1 MKSLF
6 LFFILFGGWSVEGSV
21 GVVRGPVRRWSAD
34 WSAVG
39 VRGPGVSVFGSPFF
53 GGAKTSL
60 SLPAKRLSCL
70 YVQWFVHVDALC
82 KEGLLEKCVLASK
95 FLLYRRSMNSFVA
108 FFN

>member
-1 MKSLF
+1 MQAATDLQYGRKDLERSAESNNLCQYFGQVIHYFVLGQAFFF
-6 LFFILFGGWSVEGSV
+6 LHYT
-21 GVVRGPVRRWSAD
+21 A
-34 WSAVG
+34 
-39 VRGPGVSVFGSPFF
+39 
-53 GGAKTSL
+53 AKTSL

-95 FLLYRRSMNSFVA
+95 FILYRRSMNSLEA